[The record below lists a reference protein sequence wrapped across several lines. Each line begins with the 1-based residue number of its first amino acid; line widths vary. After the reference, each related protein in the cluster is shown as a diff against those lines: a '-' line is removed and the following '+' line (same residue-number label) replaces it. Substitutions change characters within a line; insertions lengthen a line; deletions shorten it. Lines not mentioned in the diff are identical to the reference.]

1 MLRRSSSQTRPPIQ
15 PQLRH
20 MQRLHIQQECDW
32 EYDAQCGE
40 MVQRSK
46 RTLHAQGTDDDAHTA
61 AQGAVR
67 AEQAEHEQV
76 S

>member
-1 MLRRSSSQTRPPIQ
+1 
-15 PQLRH
+15 

-46 RTLHAQGTDDDAHTA
+46 RTLHAQGTDDDAHTCLLYTSDA
-61 AQGAVR
+61 AD
-67 AEQAEHEQV
+67 E
-76 S
+76 